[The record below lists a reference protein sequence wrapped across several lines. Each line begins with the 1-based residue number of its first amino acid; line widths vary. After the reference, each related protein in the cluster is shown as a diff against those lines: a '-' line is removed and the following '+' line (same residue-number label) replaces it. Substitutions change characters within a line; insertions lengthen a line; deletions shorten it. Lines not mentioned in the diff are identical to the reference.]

1 MSSNSATDSQ
11 IQLTLRPVNSEN
23 WRQVAALKV
32 TEAQRQFVAEPTYYL
47 ALCYYGTI
55 WQPLAI
61 YLDEQVV
68 GFLMWGVDPDDGSCW
83 FGGFIID
90 QPYQGRGYG
99 RQALQ
104 TAMTMLAQEHGY
116 QQFALSYEL
125 ANQVGKHLYS
135 TLGFVETD
143 EWVGDEVVARL
154 TFSDQSGTRIT

>member
-1 MSSNSATDSQ
+1 MSSDRATDSKL
-11 IQLTLRPVNSEN
+11 QLTLRPVNSEN

-32 TEAQRQFVAEPTYYL
+32 TAEQGQFVAEPTYYL
-47 ALCYYGTI
+47 ALCCYGTI

-61 YLDEQVV
+61 YVAEQVV
-68 GFLMWGVDPDDGSCW
+68 GFIMWGVDPADGSCW

-104 TAMTMLAQEHGY
+104 TAMTMLAREHGY
-116 QQFALSYEL
+116 QQFALSYQP
-125 ANQVGKHLYS
+125 ANGARHLYH

-143 EWVGDEVVARL
+143 EWVDDEVVARL
-154 TFSDQSGTRIT
+154 TFSDEVGAVGA

>member
-1 MSSNSATDSQ
+1 MSSDSVADSKT
-11 IQLTLRPVNSEN
+11 QLTLRPVNSEN

-32 TEAQRQFVAEPTYYL
+32 TEEQRQFVAEPTYYL

-55 WQPLAI
+55 WNPLAI
-61 YLDEQVV
+61 YLDEQVI
-68 GFLMWGVDPDDGSCW
+68 GFLMWGIDPADGSCW

-116 QQFALSYEL
+116 QQFALSYQP
-125 ANQVGKHLYS
+125 ANEAGKHLYS

-143 EWVGDEVVARL
+143 EWVDDEVVARL
-154 TFSDQSGTRIT
+154 LFQTKPGKPV